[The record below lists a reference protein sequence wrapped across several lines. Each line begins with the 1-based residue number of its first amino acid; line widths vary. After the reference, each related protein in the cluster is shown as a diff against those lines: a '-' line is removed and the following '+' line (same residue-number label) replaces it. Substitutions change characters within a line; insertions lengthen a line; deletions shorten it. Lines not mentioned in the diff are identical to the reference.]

1 MLMVNLIE
9 NPINISDIAKIVPIY
24 CQPFL
29 PIEEK
34 YLTRIL
40 LVLKNGKRINL
51 DVGEWIHPEGISM
64 GKISIAADT
73 FQVVSYRIK
82 GITACVKN
90 ANLISGFKIALT
102 DGGMY
107 IITEGMAEV
116 TQGASPLCALQP
128 AHVGR
133 EGVRPT
139 FGTGSPVRRWCTT
152 RTARGTPRSPLSTRT
167 APSA

>member
-1 MLMVNLIE
+1 MVYLRE

-90 ANLISGFKIALT
+90 ANLISGFTIALT

-116 TQGASPLCALQP
+116 THNL
-128 AHVGR
+128 
-133 EGVRPT
+133 ED
-139 FGTGSPVRRWCTT
+139 
-152 RTARGTPRSPLSTRT
+152 
-167 APSA
+167 